1 MGKSGN
7 GSILIVFAVLLFIFP
22 SSFQDVFAGMV
33 CTEVYEPVCGIDGV
47 TYSNECKAASNGVNV
62 AHTGEC
68 DTTPPTVKLSS
79 PLPQDRKTGSG
90 YVEVTVTAT
99 FSEDVTGFELG
110 DVVLVGDSANKLNFK
125 AVSGSVY
132 TFDVYWPS
140 YYTLKVTIPAGVA
153 TNSDG
158 NDNLR
163 GEISISGDIDPPSL
177 QITSTKSSPT
187 QASPIPMT
195 ATFNEAVTGFELGD
209 VIVGNGYANNFVAVS
224 GSVYTFDLIPTS
236 AGIVTVDV
244 AANVATDAVGIGNTA
259 AAQFSIESNRL
270 FVIIDFGSWVPYTSV
285 NSYSEDGFTLSRDTR
300 AISGGGNYG
309 NPKPAILVYYDK
321 PIMLRNDND
330 LSFDLLSLDWEQ
342 GRCYDF
348 PNPTVTATCTKST
361 GEIVSESVDP
371 PSDHQGWA
379 SMALTET
386 TNCDSVSL
394 YFACMTND
402 NLVLSTVI
410 PTKLHDTPTVP
421 IEQPD
426 YGVLLPV
433 EPTLADNG
441 LVPEVVIPQWVKEIA
456 GLWCADEI
464 GSSDFVQVIQWMIKE
479 GLIMVP
485 QDSVTTQTSTSSGV
499 PDWIQFNACIW
510 DQGEIGDKEFSTT
523 LQWLIDNGIIKI

>member
-1 MGKSGN
+1 
-7 GSILIVFAVLLFIFP
+7 
-22 SSFQDVFAGMV
+22 
-33 CTEVYEPVCGIDGV
+33 
-47 TYSNECKAASNGVNV
+47 
-62 AHTGEC
+62 
-68 DTTPPTVKLSS
+68 
-79 PLPQDRKTGSG
+79 
-90 YVEVTVTAT
+90 
-99 FSEDVTGFELG
+99 
-110 DVVLVGDSANKLNFK
+110 
-125 AVSGSVY
+125 
-132 TFDVYWPS
+132 
-140 YYTLKVTIPAGVA
+140 
-153 TNSDG
+153 
-158 NDNLR
+158 
-163 GEISISGDIDPPSL
+163 
-177 QITSTKSSPT
+177 
-187 QASPIPMT
+187 MT

-244 AANVATDAVGIGNTA
+244 AANVATDAAGIGNTA

-426 YGVLLPV
+426 DGVILPV

-441 LVPEVVIPQWVKEIA
+441 LVPEVVIPQWVKDVA
-456 GLWCADEI
+456 GFWCADEI
-464 GSSDFVQVIQWMIKE
+464 GSNDFVQVIQWMIKE

-485 QDSVTTQTSTSSGV
+485 QDSQQTQSSTSSVV
-499 PDWIQFNACIW
+499 PSWVQFNACVW
-510 DQGEIGDKEFSTT
+510 YDGTYSDKEFSTT
-523 LQWLIDNGIIKI
+523 LQWLINNGIIKI

>member
-1 MGKSGN
+1 M
-7 GSILIVFAVLLFIFP
+7 
-22 SSFQDVFAGMV
+22 

-47 TYSNECKAASNGVNV
+47 TYSNECKAAANGVNV
-62 AHTGEC
+62 DHTGEC
-68 DTTPPTVKLSS
+68 ISIPLTVKLSS
-79 PLPQDRKTGSG
+79 PLPQDRKTGFG

-244 AANVATDAVGIGNTA
+244 AANVATDAAGIGNTA

-402 NLVLSTVI
+402 NLILSFVDPTSTAQLSPTATPQLSPTATLPDDELKVPELVI
-410 PTKLHDTPTVP
+410 PDWIKNT
-421 IEQPD
+421 
-426 YGVLLPV
+426 
-433 EPTLADNG
+433 
-441 LVPEVVIPQWVKEIA
+441 A
-456 GLWCADEI
+456 GWWAEKSVDD
-464 GSSDFVQVIQWMIKE
+464 SDFTGGISF
-479 GLIMVP
+479 LIEEDIINIP
-485 QDSVTTQTSTSSGV
+485 DLPAATEAAEENV
-499 PDWIQFNACIW
+499 PDWIRNMAGW
-510 DQGEIGDKEFSTT
+510 WADDLTTDQEFADAIKF
-523 LQWLIDNGIIKI
+523 LVEKGIIQVQT

>member
-1 MGKSGN
+1 
-7 GSILIVFAVLLFIFP
+7 
-22 SSFQDVFAGMV
+22 MV
-33 CTEVYEPVCGIDGV
+33 CPEVYEPVCGIDGV

-244 AANVATDAVGIGNTA
+244 AANVATDAAGIGNTA

-330 LSFDLLSLDWEQ
+330 LSFDLLSLDWKQ
-342 GRCYDF
+342 GRCYDV

-402 NLVLSTVI
+402 NLILSFV
-410 PTKLHDTPTVP
+410 DTF
-421 IEQPD
+421 QPSIQQD
-426 YGVLLPV
+426 DSVALPV
-433 EPTLADNG
+433 EPTLPDNG
-441 LVPEVVIPQWVKEIA
+441 LVPEVVIPQWVKDVA
-456 GLWCADEI
+456 GFWCADEI
-464 GSSDFVQVIQWMIKE
+464 GSSDFVQVIQFMISE
-479 GLIMVP
+479 GLIILP
-485 QDSVTTQTSTSSGV
+485 QGSSQTQSPTSSGV
-499 PDWIQFNACIW
+499 PDWIQFNACVW
-510 DQGEIGDKEFSTT
+510 YDGTYSDKEFSAT
-523 LQWLIDNGIIKI
+523 LQWLINNGIIKI